1 MPNRYSEQALRESR
15 AFGVRSIPVLRPLG
29 WLSRGWRDLW
39 RAPLASLGQGLAM
52 ALFGALL
59 FALARERFWLLAGA
73 FSGFLIVA
81 PILATGLY
89 AISREL
95 DRGGRPGWHTVRD
108 AWRPRDGRLIVF
120 GVLLAFAGTGW
131 VLCSAA
137 FVTGFAADPIHNP
150 RDFLLKVVLN
160 DDSRL
165 FETWLMLGAVLA
177 APVFASTVVAI
188 PALVDLP
195 PGRLGV
201 LGAVFTS
208 WRVVLE
214 HPAPI
219 ALWAALLIALTLV
232 GMATTLLGL
241 VLILPWLGHASWHA
255 YRDLVT
261 RRPD

>member
-15 AFGVRSIPVLRPLG
+15 AFGVRPIPVLRPLG
-29 WLSRGWRDLW
+29 WLARGWQDLW
-39 RAPLASLGQGLAM
+39 QAPLASLSHGVAM

-59 FALARERFWLLAGA
+59 FALARDRFWLLAGA

-95 DRGGRPGWHTVRD
+95 DRGGRPGWRTVRD

-160 DDSRL
+160 DDSHL

-195 PGRLGV
+195 PGKLGV

-219 ALWAALLIALTLV
+219 ALWAALIIALTLI
-232 GMATTLLGL
+232 GMATALLGL
-241 VLILPWLGHASWHA
+241 VVVAPWLGHASWHA
-255 YRDLVT
+255 YRDLVS

>member
-1 MPNRYSEQALRESR
+1 MPNRYSDQALRESQ
-15 AFGVRSIPVLRPLG
+15 AFGVRPIPALRPLG
-29 WLSRGWRDLW
+29 WLARGWQDLW
-39 RAPLASLGQGLAM
+39 QAPLVSLGHGLAM

-73 FSGFLIVA
+73 FTGFLIVA

-95 DRGGRPGWHTVRD
+95 ERGGRPGWTAVRK
-108 AWRPRDGRLIVF
+108 AWAPRDGRLIVF

-150 RDFLLKVVLN
+150 RDFLLKVVL
-160 DDSRL
+160 DDESHL

-195 PGRLGV
+195 QDKLGV

-214 HPAPI
+214 HPAPL
-219 ALWAALLIALTLV
+219 ALWAALILALTLV
-232 GMATTLLGL
+232 GMATALLGL
-241 VLILPWLGHASWHA
+241 VLVVPWLAHASWHA